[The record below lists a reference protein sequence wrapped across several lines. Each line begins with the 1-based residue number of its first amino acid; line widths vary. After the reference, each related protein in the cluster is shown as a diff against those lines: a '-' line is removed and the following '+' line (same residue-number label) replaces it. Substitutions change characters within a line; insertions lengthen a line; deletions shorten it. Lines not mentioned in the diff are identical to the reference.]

1 MPDLPLT
8 STRPR
13 LRLVHA
19 PTPLLSLPR
28 LSSRLGVELWIKRDD
43 VTGGAEAGNKL
54 RKLEWLVADA
64 LAQGADTLLTCG
76 AVQSNHCRATALIA
90 ARFGLGC
97 RLLLRAEDVTKAP
110 PLIGNFQ
117 LSRMA
122 GADTVLITY
131 ADYARRT
138 ELLELHAEKLR
149 QKGKKPYIIPEG
161 ASNALGSL
169 GYVEAMREVRMQ
181 LDAGMAGG
189 PTAFDLIVHACGSG
203 GTAAGV
209 AAGAGRFEVAK
220 KVRAMAVCDDRAT
233 FDAITGRIL
242 DDMRRLEPAMAS
254 SRFAELVIDDTA
266 KGPRYGVPSAAQA
279 RFVEDMARSFGLV
292 LDPVYTGKALYGLVQ
307 TIANDSSLLGRR
319 VLFVH
324 TGGLP
329 GLLAE
334 GEALEAIR

>member
-1 MPDLPLT
+1 MPEPSPT
-8 STRPR
+8 SSRPR
-13 LRLVHA
+13 LRLVHG

-28 LSSRLGVELWIKRDD
+28 LSSRLGVDLWIKRDD
-43 VTGGAEAGNKL
+43 ATGGAEAGNKL

-97 RLLLRAEDVTKAP
+97 RLLLRTEDVTKAP
-110 PLIGNFQ
+110 KLIGNYQ

-122 GADTVLITY
+122 GAETVLVTY
-131 ADYARRT
+131 AQYAARA
-138 ELLELHAEKLR
+138 ELLVEHAQRLR
-149 QKGKKPYIIPEG
+149 AKGKQPYIIPEG

-169 GYVEAMREVRMQ
+169 GYVEAMREVRTQ
-181 LDAGMAGG
+181 LDAGLAGG
-189 PTAFDLIVHACGSG
+189 APFDVIVHACGSG
-203 GTAAGV
+203 GTAAGI
-209 AAGAGRFEVAK
+209 AAGAGRYGVAK
-220 KVRAMAVCDDRAT
+220 QVRAMAVCDDRAT
-233 FDAITGRIL
+233 FEGITGRIL
-242 DDMRRLEPAMAS
+242 DELRQLEPSMAS
-254 SRFAELVIDDTA
+254 VEPAKLVIDDAA
-266 KGPRYGVPSAAQA
+266 KGPRYGVPSVEQA
-279 RFVEDMARSFGLV
+279 RFVEEMARSFGLV
-292 LDPVYTGKALYGLVQ
+292 LDPVYTGKALFGLARA
-307 TIANDSSLLGRR
+307 IAHEPALLGRR